1 MPYSRSSW
9 APANLVVQHFIYV
22 DACEI
27 ARIIARLLAL
37 SAGCQNRGNM
47 EKNVYLIGYS
57 PSNNLGNFILAYSF
71 KNVV

>member
-9 APANLVVQHFIYV
+9 APPNLVVQHFIYV

-37 SAGCQNRGNM
+37 SAVCQNSGSM
-47 EKNVYLIGYS
+47 EKNVYLIG
-57 PSNNLGNFILAYSF
+57 
-71 KNVV
+71 